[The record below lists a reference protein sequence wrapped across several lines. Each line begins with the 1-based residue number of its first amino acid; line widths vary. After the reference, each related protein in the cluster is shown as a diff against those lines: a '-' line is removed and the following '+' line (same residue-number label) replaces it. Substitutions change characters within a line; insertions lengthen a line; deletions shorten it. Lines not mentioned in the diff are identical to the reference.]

1 MVEVLLR
8 LSILLLVIV
17 LLALLANRVFG
28 ADQSTTG
35 VPDCDDT
42 AATKP
47 QATKPVEAPVTA
59 NDPQPLVLLVTA
71 KWCPVCHDVEGV
83 LSKMRAAGELD
94 GFYTMKVDYDE
105 NRKLAEAVMQGSGST
120 GIPQLVIYRP
130 IKRLIGRVDRTQIG
144 KQLSGVAKAGGTAVS
159 VTPSTIVPI
168 PTTAPA
174 PVFSS
179 PRHPILDAAAQAHAN
194 FQAARQLQGHQGFQ
208 ERFVAFTREI
218 GQAEYAEICNESW
231 PEQAGASYDEL
242 WAGAVSDWRQSPGHW
257 SVASR
262 VHAAAGF
269 GLQRGRNGVWY
280 SCIDVKD

>member
-1 MVEVLLR
+1 MVEILLR

-28 ADQSTTG
+28 ADQPAAG
-35 VPDCDDT
+35 VPDCGDT

-47 QATKPVEAPVTA
+47 QATKPIEAPVTA

-144 KQLSGVAKAGGTAVS
+144 KQLSGVAKASGTAVL
-159 VTPSTIVPI
+159 VTPSTVVPI

-174 PVFSS
+174 SVFSS
-179 PRHPILDAAAQAHAN
+179 PRHPILD
-194 FQAARQLQGHQGFQ
+194 
-208 ERFVAFTREI
+208 
-218 GQAEYAEICNESW
+218 
-231 PEQAGASYDEL
+231 
-242 WAGAVSDWRQSPGHW
+242 
-257 SVASR
+257 
-262 VHAAAGF
+262 AAGF